1 MQASTK
7 SKTTNPEFFETNQ
20 LMKKSNNNKQT
31 GLFLI
36 GQKIL
41 KGSDPYFR
49 NWLLNL
55 VRITSEPFLVYF
67 LVHLYSNLVSWFSNC
82 ICI

>member
-20 LMKKSNNNKQT
+20 LMKKSNTNKQT
-31 GLFLI
+31 GLFVI

-41 KGSDPYFR
+41 KGSDPYF
-49 NWLLNL
+49 LDLSSSFIFQYSKL
-55 VRITSEPFLVYF
+55 VF
-67 LVHLYSNLVSWFSNC
+67 
-82 ICI
+82 

>member
-20 LMKKSNNNKQT
+20 LMKKSNTNKQT
-31 GLFLI
+31 GLFVI

-41 KGSDPYFR
+41 KGSDPYF
-49 NWLLNL
+49 LDL
-55 VRITSEPFLVYF
+55 VRNTSAPFLVYF
-67 LVHLYSNLVSWFSNC
+67 LVHLYFNIVSWFSNC
-82 ICI
+82 I